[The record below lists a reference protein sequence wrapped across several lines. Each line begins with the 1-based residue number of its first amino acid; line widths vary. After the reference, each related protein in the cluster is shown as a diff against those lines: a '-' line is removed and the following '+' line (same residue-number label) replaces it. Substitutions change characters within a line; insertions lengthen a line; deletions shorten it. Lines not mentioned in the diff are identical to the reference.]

1 MSNCRKGWSL
11 KQKKPPEKTPMQFD
25 ILTLFPAMLEGPL
38 TTSILGRA
46 VDKGLLTVN
55 LHNLRDWAEG
65 KHQVTD
71 DTPYGGG
78 DGMVMKVD
86 PIASALTELKEQNPQ
101 SRILLMSPQG
111 KTFQQAD
118 AERFSREP
126 GLIFVCGRYEG
137 FDERI
142 RSLVDEEVSLGDF
155 VLTGGELAA
164 ATILDATARLV
175 PGVLGSAGSAL
186 TDSFSDGLL
195 EYPQYTRPAEFNG
208 VRVPDILTS
217 GNHQRIALWR
227 RREQLRRTLE
237 RRPELLETAP
247 LTKEDLLYLDELR
260 ASLEKP
266 SSGKSSSESRSQ

>member
-1 MSNCRKGWSL
+1 
-11 KQKKPPEKTPMQFD
+11 MQFD
-25 ILTLFPAMLEGPL
+25 ILTIFPAMLEGPL
-38 TTSILGRA
+38 TASILGKA
-46 VDKGLLTVN
+46 IDKGLITID

-78 DGMVMKVD
+78 DGMVMKVE
-86 PIASALTELKEQNPQ
+86 PIASALIELKEKRPQ
-101 SRILLMSPQG
+101 SRVLLMSPQG
-111 KTFQQAD
+111 KPFQQAD

-142 RSLVDEEVSLGDF
+142 RALVDEEVSLGDF

-175 PGVLGSAGSAL
+175 PGVLGAAGSAL
-186 TDSFSDGLL
+186 DDSFSDGLL
-195 EYPQYTRPAEFNG
+195 EYPQYTRPAEFKG
-208 VRVPDILTS
+208 VRVPDVLTS
-217 GNHQRIALWR
+217 GNHQAIAVWR

-247 LTKEDLLYLDELR
+247 LTEADRLFLDELR
-260 ASLEKP
+260 AALESLD
-266 SSGKSSSESRSQ
+266 Q

>member
-1 MSNCRKGWSL
+1 
-11 KQKKPPEKTPMQFD
+11 MQFD

-38 TTSILGRA
+38 TTSILGKA
-46 VDKGLLTVN
+46 IDKGLLTVN

-65 KHQVTD
+65 RHQVTD

-86 PIASALTELKEQNPQ
+86 PVAKALAELKEKNPR
-101 SRILLMSPQG
+101 SRVLLMSPQG

-118 AERFSREP
+118 AERLSREP

-142 RSLVDEEVSLGDF
+142 RSLVDEEISLGDF

-164 ATILDATARLV
+164 ATVLDATARLV
-175 PGVLGSAGSAL
+175 PGVLGCSGSAL

-208 VRVPDILTS
+208 MRVPEVLAS
-217 GNHQRIALWR
+217 GNHQAIATWR
-227 RREQLRRTLE
+227 RHEQLRRTLK
-237 RRPELLETAP
+237 RRPELLDTAP
-247 LTKEDLLYLDELR
+247 LTKQDRLYLDKLR
-260 ASLEKP
+260 AESSDP
-266 SSGKSSSESRSQ
+266 SSEDPGQ